1 MLNTITQNETF
12 IQKKAEYEEAL
23 EALKKA
29 NDEIAKKQ
37 EIINRN
43 NAIIQ
48 ALQAENI
55 DLEKKLD
62 GSLDVESTNLDFA
75 EFDKLSDQL
84 NSNTRKITLLEKL
97 NKETENKIE
106 IFKLEEY
113 SEAASAAQSIYNQ
126 LNRYAFELTQELIK
140 DEEFIKKLNFLC
152 GLYVECLDMR
162 EINTLKQIHI
172 TVEQGFLKYF
182 GKKVAPFIKNPE
194 KPPLGIDKPKIL
206 YQTLGT
212 GFFARR
218 RLQELK
224 EKQ

>member
-12 IQKKAEYEEAL
+12 IQKKAEYEAAL
-23 EALKKA
+23 EALNKA

-48 ALQAENI
+48 ALQAENLE
-55 DLEKKLD
+55 LEKKLD
-62 GSLDVESTNLDFA
+62 GSLDVESADLDFV

-113 SEAASAAQSIYNQ
+113 SKAASEAELKYNQ
-126 LNRYAFELTQELIK
+126 LNKYVFELTQEFIQ
-140 DEEFIKKLNFLC
+140 DEELIQKLNFLC

-162 EINTLKQIHI
+162 EKNTLMQLNMV
-172 TVEQGFLKYF
+172 VEQVFLEDFSKQ
-182 GKKVAPFIKNPE
+182 VRPSIKNPE
-194 KPPLGIDKPKIL
+194 KHPLGIEKPKIL

>member
-1 MLNTITQNETF
+1 MLDTITQNETF

-62 GSLDVESTNLDFA
+62 GSLDVESAALDFA

-84 NSNTRKITLLEKL
+84 NSNARKITLLEKL

-113 SEAASAAQSIYNQ
+113 SKTASAARSKYTELNKYIY
-126 LNRYAFELTQELIK
+126 ELTQELIQ
-140 DEEFIKKLNFLC
+140 DEDLIKNLNFLC
-152 GLYVECLDMR
+152 GIYVECLEDR
-162 EINTLKQIHI
+162 EINTLNQLHM
-172 TVEQGFLKYF
+172 TVEQVFLEDLSKR
-182 GKKVAPFIKNPE
+182 VRPFIKNPE
-194 KPPLGIDKPKIL
+194 KSPLGIDKPKIL
-206 YQTLGT
+206 YQTLGA

>member
-12 IQKKAEYEEAL
+12 IQKKAEYEAAL
-23 EALKKA
+23 EALNKA

-48 ALQAENI
+48 ALQAENLE
-55 DLEKKLD
+55 LEKKLD
-62 GSLDVESTNLDFA
+62 GSLDVESADLDFA

-84 NSNTRKITLLEKL
+84 NSNIRKITLLEKL

-106 IFKLEEY
+106 IFKFEEY
-113 SEAASAAQSIYNQ
+113 SKSASAASSKYTELNKYIY
-126 LNRYAFELTQELIK
+126 ELTQELTQDEDLIK
-140 DEEFIKKLNFLC
+140 NLNFLC
-152 GLYVECLDMR
+152 GIYAECLEDR
-162 EINTLKQIHI
+162 EINTLKQLHM
-172 TVEQGFLKYF
+172 TVEQVFLEDLS
-182 GKKVAPFIKNPE
+182 KKVRPFIKNPE
-194 KPPLGIDKPKIL
+194 KSPLGIDKPKIL